1 MNGVCVFDRPE
12 KSEFKILLVGDKTE
26 SVEPFRSVLAS
37 SDCKID
43 LVSSEHQ
50 VFSYLAHTNPVALF
64 LMGSA
69 TTFDSL
75 AVAVKIQQLQ
85 DPPPVLFFVRH
96 SKSEFLDKAFDAGV
110 HDVIQIPFH
119 DRSLVAK
126 VQSFIKQHELQK
138 QIADSKTGSIYEAS
152 RSELYS
158 FFMQSP
164 VPMVILSGPEHRF
177 VVANQPYN
185 NLVGRE
191 VIGHTVRD
199 VFTSSELAEYVPLLD
214 RVYKTGTPFQGKE
227 IPLRLVDKLGGSEE
241 RYLDVGYYP
250 SKDNQGRTH
259 GVLVIMNDVTEVV
272 RARRADDKTLKA
284 IENERQNF
292 RNIFR
297 QTPEMV
303 CILAGPDHRFE
314 FVNEAHVR
322 ALGFDAT
329 GLTVREAQPESVEI
343 HGILDEVYRTGRTAS
358 LHEIPVTLTDRLRY
372 FNLTYAARHDVDGL
386 VSGVMIVGIEVT
398 GEIELRRKIAES
410 EEHFRSLVDNSP
422 ATMWITDDQ
431 ARCTYLSRN
440 WYEMTGRT
448 PEEDLDFG
456 WVENVHP
463 EDRKQASE
471 LFFNAVESK
480 GRLSIRY
487 RLRQK
492 DGSYRWAVDSGL
504 PRFAKDGTFLGYIG
518 TVIDVQDQIASEGEL
533 QDLQTR
539 FTRSAEATQLGVW
552 YCDLPFDVLNWN
564 AQVKEHF
571 FMAPDEHVT
580 IQKFYAHIHPN
591 DRERTEKAIS
601 TSIANHSPYDI
612 NYRTVNPHNSDQVK
626 WIRAIGWTDYD
637 AKDNPIRFD
646 GITLDVTDEVHREND
661 LRIAKEEA
669 ERANKL
675 KSAFLANMS
684 HEIRTPLGAMLG
696 FAELLRDP
704 SLSSTKRANFIDIM
718 TRNGQGLS
726 VIIDDI
732 LDLSKVEAGHLTLEY
747 TDVYPG
753 QICEDVVSLLRVKAK
768 EKDLSLEYII
778 EKSTPDSVVADPTR
792 VRQILLNLVG
802 NAIKFTPF
810 GSVVLKS
817 FGCKTHDGKPAV
829 CFEINDTGIGI
840 PESQIEN
847 VFEMFV
853 QADGSTTRRFGGTGL
868 GLALSRRLARA
879 MGGNIEITRTS
890 QGHGTTFVVTI
901 EDQPER
907 RTTTNELKSTR
918 KTTKIELSD
927 TVLSGVKILV
937 IDDAPDNQQLIWSY
951 LSPKGAIIESA
962 ENGLVGVRMAQSGN
976 HDLVLMDIQ
985 MPEMDGYTATNK
997 LRTSGYQ
1004 KPIIAL
1010 TAHAMN
1016 EVRDKILKLGANA
1029 HMAKPIDADLL
1040 ISLIAE
1046 LVRK

>member
-1 MNGVCVFDRPE
+1 MFDRTDQ
-12 KSEFKILLVGDKTE
+12 SQDKILFVADKTDNI
-26 SVEPFRSVLAS
+26 EPFKLALA
-37 SDCKID
+37 D
-43 LVSSEHQ
+43 LNCEFDFVSTEQQ
-50 VFSYLAHTNPVALF
+50 VFSYLAQSNPVAIF
-64 LMGSA
+64 LMGAA
-69 TTFDSL
+69 TAFDSL
-75 AVAVKIQQLQ
+75 VVAAKIQQLSL
-85 DPPPVLFFVRH
+85 PPPILLFIRQSRGDIV
-96 SKSEFLDKAFDAGV
+96 DKAYDAGV
-110 HDVIQIPFH
+110 HEVVQIPFH
-119 DRSLVAK
+119 PKAILAK
-126 VQSFIKQHELQK
+126 VQFFIRQNALRRQL
-138 QIADSKTGSIYEAS
+138 ADSKVGSLYEAS

-177 VVANQPYN
+177 VVANEPYN
-185 NLVGRE
+185 KMVGRE

-199 VFTSSELAEYVPLLD
+199 VFTPSELAEYIPLLD
-214 RVYKTGTPFQGKE
+214 RVYKTGVPFQGKE
-227 IPLRLVDKLGGSEE
+227 IPLHLLDKSGHGEE
-241 RYLDVGYYP
+241 RFLDVGYYP
-250 SKDNQGRTH
+250 SRDNHGRTQ
-259 GVLVIMNDVTEVV
+259 GVLVILNDVTEVV
-272 RARRADDKTLKA
+272 RARRSDEKTLKA
-284 IENERQNF
+284 IENERENF
-292 RNIFR
+292 RNIFK

-303 CILAGPDHRFE
+303 CILAGPEHRFE

-343 HGILDEVYRTGRTAS
+343 HGILDEVYRTGKTAS

-372 FNLTYAARHDVDGL
+372 FNLTYAARFDVNGL

-398 GEIELRRKIAES
+398 GEVELRRKIAES
-410 EEHFRSLVDNSP
+410 EEHFRNLVDNSP
-422 ATMWITDDQ
+422 ATMWITDEQ
-431 ARCTYLSRN
+431 ARCTYLSRT

-448 PEEDLDFG
+448 PEEDLGFG

-463 EDRKQASE
+463 DDREEARK
-471 LFFNAVESK
+471 LFFSAVEAK

-492 DGSYRWAVDSGL
+492 DGSYRCAVDSGL

-518 TVIDVQDQIASEGEL
+518 TVVDVQDQIASEGEL

-539 FTRSAEATQLGVW
+539 FTRSSEATQLGVW
-552 YCDLPFDVLNWN
+552 YCDLPFDVLIWN
-564 AQVKEHF
+564 DQVKEHF
-571 FMAPDEHVT
+571 FMPPDEIVT
-580 IQKFYAHIHPN
+580 IQKFYAHIHPD

-601 TSIANHSPYDI
+601 TSIANKAAYDI
-612 NYRTVNPHNSDQVK
+612 NYRTMNPKKPEQVK

-637 AKDNPIRFD
+637 LNDKPIRFD
-646 GITLDVTDEVHREND
+646 GITLDVTKEIQREND

-704 SLSSTKRANFIDIM
+704 NISSTKRANFIDIM

-732 LDLSKVEAGHLTLEY
+732 LDLSKVEAGHLSLEY
-747 TDVYPG
+747 TDIVPG
-753 QICEDVVSLLRVKAK
+753 EICEDVVSLLRVKAK
-768 EKDLSLEYII
+768 QKDLSLEYIV
-778 EKSTPDSVVADPTR
+778 EDSTPSTLIADPTR

-802 NAIKFTPF
+802 NAIKFTQF
-810 GSVVLKS
+810 GSVVLRS
-817 FGCKTHDGKPAV
+817 FGCQTREGKPAV
-829 CFEINDTGIGI
+829 CFEVNDTGIGI
-840 PESQIEN
+840 PEAQTEN

-853 QADGSTTRRFGGTGL
+853 QGDGSTTRRFGGTGL

-890 QGHGTTFVVTI
+890 QGHGTTFLVTI
-901 EDQPER
+901 EDRPER
-907 RTTTNELKSTR
+907 RTTTNEVRALR
-918 KTTKIELSD
+918 PTTGIEIND
-927 TVLSGVKILV
+927 TVLSGVRVLV

-962 ENGLVGVRMAQSGN
+962 ENGLVGVRMAQAG
-976 HDLVLMDIQ
+976 HYDIVLMDIQ

-1046 LVRK
+1046 LVRR